1 MRRARTF
8 PSRYSEKSRW
18 TPTFQ
23 AVSHEKRNAQSK
35 VIRYFLGF
43 AEHRIS

>member
-1 MRRARTF
+1 VQGLFRHATLKVTMD
-8 PSRYSEKSRW
+8 PYL
-18 TPTFQ
+18 Q